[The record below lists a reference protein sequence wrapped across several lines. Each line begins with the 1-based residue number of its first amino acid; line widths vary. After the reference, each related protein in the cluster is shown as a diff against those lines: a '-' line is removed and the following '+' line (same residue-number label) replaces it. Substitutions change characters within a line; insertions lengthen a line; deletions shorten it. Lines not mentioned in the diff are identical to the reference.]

1 MRQKCFKN
9 LSLIVCFLLL
19 VACGSATKKPMIV
32 IEKATTVEK
41 LVLTEAEKAKY
52 MKALDLMAQ
61 SAFTEAASIFESLTK
76 AQPKLTG
83 AYVNLGVIRKAEN
96 RIEEAEQLFA
106 KALNINPNFVDA
118 LLQQALIYQD
128 KGEFSKTEE
137 LLRRA
142 EAIQPENPL
151 VNYNLGVLYELYL
164 QEYSLAIKHYKRYV
178 KFSNADDVEIVKRWI
193 LLLERK

>member
-9 LSLIVCFLLL
+9 LSLFVCFILL
-19 VACGSATKKPMIV
+19 VACGSATKKPVIV
-32 IEKATTVEK
+32 IEKAPAVEK
-41 LVLTEAEKAKY
+41 LVLTEAQNASYK
-52 MKALDLMAQ
+52 KALDLMSQ
-61 SAFTEAASIFESLTK
+61 SAFEDAEPIFEALIK
-76 AQPKLTG
+76 QQPKLTG

-96 RIEEAEQLFA
+96 RLEEAEKFFA
-106 KALNINPNFVDA
+106 KALSINPNFVDA
-118 LLQQALIYQD
+118 LLQQALVYQD
-128 KGEFSKTEE
+128 KGEFTKTEE

-178 KFSNADDVEIVKRWI
+178 ELSNADDVEIVKRWI